1 MGTMRGEAAPDFD
14 VATLFVG
21 EDDRWPEAPPPGT
34 LLDADLDTG
43 DGGGGD
49 DDGASTEDDG
59 PPGVIVVHNRSAIVQ
74 RFLCSLFPSPPLAR
88 APPPL
93 LGADDERDASRRRGP
108 R

>member
-21 EDDRWPEAPPPGT
+21 EDDRWPEAPPPLPDT

-59 PPGVIVVHNRSAIVQ
+59 PPGVMVLHNRSANRSALSV
-74 RFLCSLFPSPPLAR
+74 FSVPLTPPRAR
-88 APPPL
+88 APAP
-93 LGADDERDASRRRGP
+93 ARG